1 MLANNKM
8 QTEDT
13 LIRASTLTKRFGDV
27 LALDRVDLNI
37 KKGEFVSFVG
47 PSGCGK
53 STLMR
58 CIAGLETASEGILE
72 VGGGPLT
79 GPPKDLGL
87 ALQRDALL
95 DWADVLDN
103 VLLPADFRGEPRQR
117 YEARARDLLGRVG
130 LTDFVHAYP
139 HSLSGGMRQRVAI
152 CRALLLTPGLL
163 LMDEP
168 FGALDAL
175 TRDQLN
181 VDIHKLWEAERM
193 TVIFVT
199 HSITE
204 AVFLSSRVLVF
215 RPRPGQII
223 EDIDVPLGDQRR
235 LSIRETAKFGEMTR
249 HLRGLF
255 EKMGIIHE

>member
-1 MLANNKM
+1 MLATNKSIM
-8 QTEDT
+8 DT
-13 LIRASTLTKRFGDV
+13 MIRATNLSKRFGEV
-27 LALDRVDLNI
+27 LALDNIDITI

-58 CIAGLETASEGILE
+58 CIAGLETISEGVLE
-72 VGGGPLT
+72 VGGGPVD
-79 GPPKDLGL
+79 GPPHDLGL

-95 DWADVLDN
+95 EWADVLDN

-117 YEARARDLLGRVG
+117 HLKRALDLIKQVG
-130 LTDFVHAYP
+130 LSDFVHAYP

-181 VDIHKLWEAERM
+181 VDLHKLWEAERM

-215 RPRPGQII
+215 RPRPGQITD
-223 EDIDVPLGDQRR
+223 EFDVQLGDKRR
-235 LSIRETAKFGEMTR
+235 LSIRETPEFGDYTKK
-249 HLRGLF
+249 LRGSF